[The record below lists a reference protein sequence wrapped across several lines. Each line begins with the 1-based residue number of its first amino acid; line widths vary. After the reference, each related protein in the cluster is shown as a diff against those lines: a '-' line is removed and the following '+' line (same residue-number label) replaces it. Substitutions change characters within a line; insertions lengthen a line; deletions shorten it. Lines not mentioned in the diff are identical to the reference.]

1 MHSILS
7 LMNSTMAH
15 FKNMLFLILTAEY
28 RYRIIAED
36 ERVTRNHV
44 KINRRHWKI
53 NGVSVKM
60 SSDILC
66 AVTYHAQ

>member
-1 MHSILS
+1 MYG
-7 LMNSTMAH
+7 TMAH
-15 FKNMLFLILTAEY
+15 LKNMLFLILTTEY
-28 RYRIIAED
+28 WYRMITED

-44 KINRRHWKI
+44 KINRWHWKR

-60 SSDILC
+60 SSDIIC